1 MFFSLKSAFHPSMT
15 DFSSK
20 PCKKAKPSDRSS
32 ISIGCAKWRN
42 WKVISMQ
49 QYADCHTH
57 CGISRFRVPA
67 EVPPEEADDTGG
79 WEAVCRW
86 RDAGGGDWKLLRLF
100 NDLLCCMIANPIS
113 FFLAHK
119 KNRSFAALDEKGKV
133 IWHLLL
139 YKKQCIKLNELLLYT

>member
-49 QYADCHTH
+49 QCTDCYTH

-86 RDAGGGDWKLLRLF
+86 RDAGGGDWELLR
-100 NDLLCCMIANPIS
+100 MIDS
-113 FFLAHK
+113 
-119 KNRSFAALDEKGKV
+119 S
-133 IWHLLL
+133 W
-139 YKKQCIKLNELLLYT
+139 